1 MVINKEKFRPIP
13 GHEDYLISRAGS
25 IYSTKVNRLL
35 SCTRNTSGYYIV
47 CFTANSNRK
56 NFLVHRLLAFVF
68 LDLPSLESDLEV
80 DHIDG
85 NNTNNSLS
93 NLAVLCKKQH
103 ISKTIQQKGHM
114 ETNPS
119 DYICGCGGSKDPYA
133 KQCAKCYKA
142 SKIRTHEEITQEQI
156 EYWVSNYS
164 WARASRELGLSD
176 NGLRKRYK
184 SLSGKDHKSIKSIK
198 HAPLA

>member
-1 MVINKEKFRPIP
+1 MLIDEENFHPIP
-13 GHEDYLISRAGS
+13 GYEAYLISKDGS
-25 IYSTKVNRLL
+25 VYSTKVNRLL
-35 SCTRNTSGYYIV
+35 SCTRNTTGYYIV
-47 CFTANSNRK
+47 CFTANSKRK

-68 LDLPSLESDLEV
+68 LDLPSMESDLEV

-85 NNTNNSLS
+85 NNTNNNLS
-93 NLAVLCKKQH
+93 NLAVLSKKQH

-142 SKIRTHEEITQEQI
+142 SKIRTNEEITQDQI
-156 EYWVSNYS
+156 EYWVSNHS

-184 SLSGKDHKSIKSIK
+184 YLSGKDPKNLKY
-198 HAPLA
+198 APLA